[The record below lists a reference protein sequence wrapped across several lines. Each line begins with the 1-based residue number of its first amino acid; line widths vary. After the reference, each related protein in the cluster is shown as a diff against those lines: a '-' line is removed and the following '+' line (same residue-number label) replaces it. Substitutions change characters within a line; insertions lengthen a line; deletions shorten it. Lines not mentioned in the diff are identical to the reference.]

1 MPYQFECSEGNCQ
14 FRIRSSSSDEVER
27 LVRAHVRM
35 VHNGRIDRADLER
48 GIDQVE
54 LA

>member
-1 MPYQFECSEGNCQ
+1 MPYQFECSADHCR
-14 FRIRSSSSDEVER
+14 FMIRSSSSDEVER

-35 VHNGRIDRADLER
+35 THDGRIAPADIEQEVER
-48 GIDQVE
+48 VE